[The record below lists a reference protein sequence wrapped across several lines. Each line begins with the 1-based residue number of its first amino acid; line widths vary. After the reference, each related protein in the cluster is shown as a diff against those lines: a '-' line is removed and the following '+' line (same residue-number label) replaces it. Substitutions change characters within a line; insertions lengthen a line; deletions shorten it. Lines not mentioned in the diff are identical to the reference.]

1 MFSLFYSTFT
11 SEYVYAVFMLFLSS
25 ECVCAVHGSFT
36 SEYVYAVLCYF
47 SQANVFALFIYGTF
61 QAVCALRSLSIMG
74 GIQNLIIC
82 VKMAWSEHLDCGVNI
97 R

>member
-1 MFSLFYSTFT
+1 MCICRDIPFAYS
-11 SEYVYAVFMLFLSS
+11 VAVIMAVVEGCIFLLAFRQVV
-25 ECVCAVHGSFT
+25 CV
-36 SEYVYAVLCYF
+36 
-47 SQANVFALFIYGTF
+47 
-61 QAVCALRSLSIMG
+61 LRSLSIMG

>member
-1 MFSLFYSTFT
+1 MGVDKT
-11 SEYVYAVFMLFLSS
+11 
-25 ECVCAVHGSFT
+25 
-36 SEYVYAVLCYF
+36 
-47 SQANVFALFIYGTF
+47 GTRNIPE

-74 GIQNLIIC
+74 DIQNLIVC